1 MKLSSELTRSLNK
14 FLNWDKRR
22 MDCFTNLLVALMM
35 VQTVNLKKLANAM
48 PLKVKADSIYRRLQ
62 RFFSEFQIDYIK
74 LAQLIVS
81 LFGFNRGKH
90 YLILDRTNWKWGDRN
105 INVLFLCIA
114 YKRVAIPIFWL
125 SLNKRGNSSTRERI
139 ALIERFISV
148 FGTKH
153 IAGILGDR
161 EFIGKKWFSYL
172 KDRQLSF
179 YIRIKRNN
187 KTKDPNDGTTEIAR
201 LFRNLSFQEA
211 TLLKGKRLL
220 YGHQVFVT
228 GAKIEGDYLIV
239 ISNKKPPKHNPL
251 EAIDIYAIRWR
262 IETLFECFKSRGFN
276 FEDTH
281 ITHRKRI
288 KQMIAVLTI
297 AFCWAQLTGQWR
309 CSNEKKITIKK
320 HGRPQY
326 SVFKYGLNWI
336 SEKLFK
342 RGQQLRKL
350 AKITLQIFNAG
361 IDRAMNQW
369 L

>member
-1 MKLSSELTRSLNK
+1 
-14 FLNWDKRR
+14 
-22 MDCFTNLLVALMM
+22 
-35 VQTVNLKKLANAM
+35 M
-48 PLKVKADSIYRRLQ
+48 P
-62 RFFSEFQIDYIK
+62 
-74 LAQLIVS
+74 
-81 LFGFNRGKH
+81 
-90 YLILDRTNWKWGDRN
+90 
-105 INVLFLCIA
+105 
-114 YKRVAIPIFWL
+114 
-125 SLNKRGNSSTRERI
+125 
-139 ALIERFISV
+139 
-148 FGTKH
+148 
-153 IAGILGDR
+153 
-161 EFIGKKWFSYL
+161 
-172 KDRQLSF
+172 F

-187 KTKDPNDGTTEIAR
+187 KTKDPKDGTTEIAR

-262 IETLFECFKSRGFN
+262 IETLFGCLKSRGFN

-309 CSNEKKITIKK
+309 CNNEKKITIKK

-326 SVFKYGLNWI
+326 IANSV
-336 SEKLFK
+336 
-342 RGQQLRKL
+342 
-350 AKITLQIFNAG
+350 
-361 IDRAMNQW
+361 
-369 L
+369 